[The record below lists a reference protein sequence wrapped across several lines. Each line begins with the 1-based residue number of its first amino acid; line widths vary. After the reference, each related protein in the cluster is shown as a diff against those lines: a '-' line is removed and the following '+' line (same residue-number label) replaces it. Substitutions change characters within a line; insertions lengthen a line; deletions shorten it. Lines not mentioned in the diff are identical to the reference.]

1 MIASAAAD
9 CAGSTITADQ
19 RSRSGF
25 PPLGDGIAAQ
35 SSGPSSAARGRA
47 SRSISAA
54 TIALRA
60 PNRGMKL
67 DLGDERRTDHDRAR
81 QEHDEDRRSVTGID
95 KLIIEPARIAA
106 RPQCQKALKQLA
118 LAAAR
123 AGAGHARENSGG

>member
-1 MIASAAAD
+1 
-9 CAGSTITADQ
+9 
-19 RSRSGF
+19 
-25 PPLGDGIAAQ
+25 
-35 SSGPSSAARGRA
+35 
-47 SRSISAA
+47 
-54 TIALRA
+54 
-60 PNRGMKL
+60 MKL

-123 AGAGHARENSGG
+123 AGAGQARDNSGGKGLWRVVSHGRTVHFRLSPRKRVPAPSIPDCAGMDEI